1 MKLLHAFLAA
11 AAAAAMVLPLAGPL
25 AAEDLTDEEIRE
37 LFRMQREVFRG
48 VDEDPELGVARGLVL
63 VGSAPAAEGVVTV
76 EPTPPEAEAEDLD
89 LGGEPEGVATA
100 ETVPDP
106 VWQLPAEQQV
116 NVRVH
121 FAFDSAA
128 IREAEKPNLR
138 RLCSIVQE
146 EDIQR
151 FRIIGH
157 TDAAGA
163 RMYNQNL
170 SELRAQAVMRFFIED
185 CDISADR
192 LEAIGLGQ
200 DALYNVEEPL
210 SGENRRVE
218 FQAMG

>member
-1 MKLLHAFLAA
+1 MKPLHAFLAA
-11 AAAAAMVLPLAGPL
+11 AAAAALVLPLTGPL

-76 EPTPPEAEAEDLD
+76 EPAPPEAEAEDLD
-89 LGGEPEGVATA
+89 LGGEPEEVATA

-106 VWQLPAEQQV
+106 VWQLPVEQQV

-138 RLCSIVQE
+138 RLCNIVQE

-163 RMYNQNL
+163 RVYNQNL
-170 SELRAQAVMRFFIED
+170 SELRAQAVMHFFIED